1 VPIRQKFGDL
11 KRIATAENR
20 LWCRKSSCQAKSA
33 AKLEDESMLFE
44 LKKNGA
50 ASLPWAYFRLR
61 PFPQIATR
69 VMQLANKDDVPLHI
83 LSGLISSDPAFS
95 SEVLTIA
102 NSPLFAPRVPASSIL
117 QAVARL
123 GTRNIQGLCLTV
135 AVRAYLGKSL
145 SQPAMQ
151 AIWRHNL
158 ACAVI
163 AEKLA
168 ASGPIDKDIAFT
180 SGVMHDIGRLALSA
194 IRPREYTDLLES
206 HRGSAESILESERA
220 MFGFDHCQA
229 GRQLIADWRLPPAFE
244 AAVAEHHSAPPKN
257 AEWSMTGLINLSCRL
272 ADTAGFAAFEGCE
285 AAGYDDLMSEL
296 PATERSLFPGDGQA
310 LAEEV
315 GGKIKAVEG
324 A

>member
-1 VPIRQKFGDL
+1 
-11 KRIATAENR
+11 
-20 LWCRKSSCQAKSA
+20 
-33 AKLEDESMLFE
+33 
-44 LKKNGA
+44 
-50 ASLPWAYFRLR
+50 
-61 PFPQIATR
+61 
-69 VMQLANKDDVPLHI
+69 
-83 LSGLISSDPAFS
+83 
-95 SEVLTIA
+95 
-102 NSPLFAPRVPASSIL
+102 
-117 QAVARL
+117 
-123 GTRNIQGLCLTV
+123 
-135 AVRAYLGKSL
+135 VRAYLGKSL

-168 ASGPIDKDIAFT
+168 ASGPMDKDIAFT

-206 HRGSAESILESERA
+206 HRGSAESILESEQA

-244 AAVAEHHSAPPKN
+244 SVVAEHHADSLKGK
-257 AEWSMTGLINLSCRL
+257 EWNMTGLINLSCRL
-272 ADTAGFAAFEGCE
+272 ADAAGFAAFAGCE

-296 PATERSLFPGDGQA
+296 PARERSVFPA
-310 LAEEV
+310 SLELLASEV
-315 GGKIKAVEG
+315 GDKIKAVES